1 MGINIYSLKEDNIHY
16 LISSIVGLIVAALII
31 LLESF
36 ILENYS
42 YVFENIINYFR
53 NYHSNMHK

>member
-1 MGINIYSLKEDNIHY
+1 MGINVYSLEEDNVHY
-16 LISSIVGLIVAALII
+16 LISSVVGLIVAALII

-36 ILENYS
+36 ILKNYS

-53 NYHSNMHK
+53 NYHSKMHK